1 MTGNII
7 YRRVLRIKEIELT
20 DMQRILSMDKETFK
34 LTGIP
39 SSKLLRLY
47 EVDFQDGNRV
57 KLWIYAGAII
67 GDKYRPGYVSCYL
80 INKNDNKVGEEIVS
94 STIEGQYKFFSNNK
108 IYLLDII
115 GE

>member
-20 DMQRILSMDKETFK
+20 DMQRILNMDRDTFY

-47 EVDFQDGNRV
+47 DIDFQDGNRV
-57 KLWIYAGAII
+57 KLWIYAGTII
-67 GDKYRPGYVSCYL
+67 GDK
-80 INKNDNKVGEEIVS
+80 
-94 STIEGQYKFFSNNK
+94 
-108 IYLLDII
+108 
-115 GE
+115 